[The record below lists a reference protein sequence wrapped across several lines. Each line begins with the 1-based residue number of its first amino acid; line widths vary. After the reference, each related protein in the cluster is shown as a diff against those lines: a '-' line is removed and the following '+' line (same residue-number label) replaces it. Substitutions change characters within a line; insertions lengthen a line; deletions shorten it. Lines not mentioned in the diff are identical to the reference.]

1 MKKEI
6 EELLSEMINNGT
18 KPKDTVILNNSK
30 ENMDLTDFI
39 VAREA
44 LMTWQKHVSI
54 ERGKFHLPGLLPNEM
69 LIEAQDYARLEQLF
83 RYSPELNALF
93 KLYEDKV
100 TFNESLTEDEV
111 AEIRVYVHNNHYVKM
126 HIRMPNREN
135 RRETE

>member
-6 EELLSEMINNGT
+6 EELLSEMTNNGT

-30 ENMDLTDFI
+30 ENMNLTDFI

-83 RYSPELNALF
+83 RYSPEPVS
-93 KLYEDKV
+93 Y
-100 TFNESLTEDEV
+100 THLTLPSICIV
-111 AEIRVYVHNNHYVKM
+111 
-126 HIRMPNREN
+126 
-135 RRETE
+135 